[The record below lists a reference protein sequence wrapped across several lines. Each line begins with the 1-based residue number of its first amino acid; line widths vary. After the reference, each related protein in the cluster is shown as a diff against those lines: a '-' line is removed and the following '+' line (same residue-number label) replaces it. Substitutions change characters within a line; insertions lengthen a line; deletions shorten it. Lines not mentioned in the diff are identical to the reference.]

1 MLPELAADAL
11 RNLARHAQRTWR
23 ACVALPWTAPA

>member
-23 ACVALPWTAPA
+23 ANVDAQRMVRA